1 MNTPFLL
8 PTPADSARKTGVART
23 TFTVNHAL
31 TMEDVR
37 RTSDGKRLFSRE
49 FKRTQIARV
58 LRNELTFAE
67 LARELKSDPST
78 VRQWLASIRKSPGVP
93 GDALF
98 IEPGSE
104 ELRNAL
110 GRIREL
116 EQLVVSLTQERARER
131 R

>member
-1 MNTPFLL
+1 MSTHFPLL
-8 PTPADSARKTGVART
+8 SPADSVRETGVAPT
-23 TFTVNHAL
+23 TFTVNQDP

-37 RTSDGKRLFSRE
+37 LSSDGKRLYSRE
-49 FKRTQIARV
+49 FKRQQIARV
-58 LRNELTFAE
+58 LRNEVTFAA
-67 LARELKSDPST
+67 LAKELKTDPST
-78 VRQWLASIRKSPGVP
+78 VRQWLASIRKRPNAL
-93 GDALF
+93 GDTLF

-116 EQLVVSLTQERARER
+116 EQLVVSLTQERSRER